1 MEKRATKGFYC
12 REREASPE
20 VKESVLM
27 GGSRHLN
34 PNDDV
39 DAVYLHSN
47 FRVLAPSS
55 SVSSLLHHQHQH
67 HDVDAVYLHSNFR
80 VLAPSREVQFA
91 SKPEKEYFAKQ
102 KSEKRKAT
110 NLCTKIAKAGGQRIS
125 WGLMCG
131 SVLG

>member
-34 PNDDV
+34 PND
-39 DAVYLHSN
+39 
-47 FRVLAPSS
+47 
-55 SVSSLLHHQHQH
+55 
-67 HDVDAVYLHSNFR
+67 DVDAVYLHSNFR